1 MRCPRCLFEGSLA
14 HGKCA
19 RCGYDIAQGSLSY
32 IATTRPILSSGLPNQ
47 YTLMR
52 GDTLSQ
58 GRYRI
63 LNQITLP
70 EPQQRQGTAW
80 SAIDTSSSQRHVVIR
95 EIAVP
100 QEMARTSSA
109 NSVVSAVAQRLQ
121 ELGQYEGFP
130 QVINLFSDR
139 KTFFLV
145 LLYPEGESLAILL
158 KRQGGALPEP
168 MVAEYGYQVCGL
180 LSLLA
185 DQQPPIVHGSVNPE
199 TIVINEDRQLAS
211 LIHLPLF
218 QSKVLSTGT
227 ENVSSGYYAPE
238 QMRGE
243 VDPSSDLYG
252 LAATMHHAVTGYDPH
267 ARLAFFHPPA
277 RRLNPAVTVQM
288 EMILARQ
295 LSLSKSQRYVHPSEM
310 QKDLAA
316 LIASYPDSTN
326 NESAMSVADPL
337 RLSAS
342 QLREQIRSATLLNIG
357 VFAAISMLLLVGVL
371 LVILRP

>member
-1 MRCPRCLFEGSLA
+1 MGA
-14 HGKCA
+14 
-19 RCGYDIAQGSLSY
+19 D
-32 IATTRPILSSGLPNQ
+32 
-47 YTLMR
+47 
-52 GDTLSQ
+52 
-58 GRYRI
+58 
-63 LNQITLP
+63 
-70 EPQQRQGTAW
+70 
-80 SAIDTSSSQRHVVIR
+80 RH
-95 EIAVP
+95 P
-100 QEMARTSSA
+100 
-109 NSVVSAVAQRLQ
+109 
-121 ELGQYEGFP
+121 
-130 QVINLFSDR
+130 
-139 KTFFLV
+139 
-145 LLYPEGESLAILL
+145 
-158 KRQGGALPEP
+158 P
-168 MVAEYGYQVCGL
+168 MVNGA
-180 LSLLA
+180 
-185 DQQPPIVHGSVNPE
+185 VNPE
-199 TIVINEDRQLAS
+199 TIVQNENRPGAWLAR
-211 LIHLPLF
+211 LPLF
-218 QSKVLSTGT
+218 QSKVPSTGT
-227 ENVSSGYYAPE
+227 ENVWSGYYAPE

-252 LAATMHHAVTGYDPH
+252 LAATMHHAVTGYDPG
-267 ARLAFFHPPA
+267 ARLASSPPPA

>member
-1 MRCPRCLFEGSLA
+1 MKTL
-14 HGKCA
+14 A
-19 RCGYDIAQGSLSY
+19 RCGYDIAQGSSSS
-32 IATTRPILSSGLPNQ
+32 IATTRSILSSGLPNQ

-121 ELGQYEGFP
+121 KLGQREGFP
-130 QVINLFSDR
+130 QVIDLFSDR

-168 MVAEYGYQVCGL
+168 MVAEYAYHACGRL
-180 LSLLA
+180 PRLPPP
-185 DQQPPIVHGSVNPE
+185 QPRSVPVSVNPE
-199 TIVINEDRQLAS
+199 TIVINE
-211 LIHLPLF
+211 
-218 QSKVLSTGT
+218 
-227 ENVSSGYYAPE
+227 
-238 QMRGE
+238 
-243 VDPSSDLYG
+243 
-252 LAATMHHAVTGYDPH
+252 
-267 ARLAFFHPPA
+267 
-277 RRLNPAVTVQM
+277 
-288 EMILARQ
+288 
-295 LSLSKSQRYVHPSEM
+295 
-310 QKDLAA
+310 
-316 LIASYPDSTN
+316 
-326 NESAMSVADPL
+326 
-337 RLSAS
+337 
-342 QLREQIRSATLLNIG
+342 
-357 VFAAISMLLLVGVL
+357 
-371 LVILRP
+371 